1 MTTIHREKSRN
12 LYFSFNQ
19 KETCYSFFNYNVIRA
34 IRFVVLCLL
43 LNLNTITLEFVFQ
56 VLIFPTV
63 KATLFIAL
71 ESKITTRGIRQHDE
85 VANFM
90 MHTVMND

>member
-1 MTTIHREKSRN
+1 M
-12 LYFSFNQ
+12 LQ
-19 KETCYSFFNYNVIRA
+19 FFNYNVIRA
-34 IRFVVLCLL
+34 IRFFVLCLL
-43 LNLNTITLEFVFQ
+43 LILNTITLESVFQ

-63 KATLFIAL
+63 IATLFIAL